1 MRNLLYSVLI
11 LLFSGCSTE
20 IEDPELFVP
29 LSIGS
34 GGCNPKDI
42 CCYDLREKSAVYDLF
57 SSWEFAG
64 FQNITDGHET
74 LDNLTCLART
84 AVFALGGEDYDNVFK
99 VTLDFSNEDSKMSE
113 CENLAAF
120 NLRTFS
126 NKITGCYS
134 RTEAG
139 TLSMFT
145 PEEGIEFI
153 PNYAS
158 STLPVLEFEDDF
170 LEAIESVES
179 YKIISNKLYLTSKG
193 IREKLLFIA
202 VED

>member
-1 MRNLLYSVLI
+1 MRNLLYTILI

-20 IEDPELFVP
+20 IEDPEPFVP
-29 LSIGS
+29 LPIGP

-42 CCYDLREKSAVYDLF
+42 CCFDLSEKSGVYDLF

-64 FQNITDGHET
+64 FQTISNGHET
-74 LDNLTCLART
+74 LDNLTCLARN
-84 AVFALGGEDYDNVFK
+84 AVFALGGEDYDNLFK
-99 VTLDFSNEDSKMSE
+99 VTLQFSNEDSKISA
-113 CENLAAF
+113 CENWAAF

-134 RTEAG
+134 SSEAG
-139 TLSMFT
+139 SLSMLT
-145 PEEGIEFI
+145 PEKGIEYI

-158 STLPVLEFEDDF
+158 TTLPVSVFEDDF
-170 LEAIESVES
+170 LKAIQSVES
-179 YKIISNKLYLTSKG
+179 YEIKGNKLYLSSKG

-202 VED
+202 NEN